1 MSTTARQLLKEGRQE
16 EIWTY
21 YCGYLDLSMEE
32 TMKIQRRLL
41 HEQIQLMSGCTL
53 GQQIFK
59 GCKPESAEE
68 FIETVPLTSYEDYAH
83 YLLEKKEEV
92 LPEKPRCWLRT
103 SGRSG
108 EYPMKWVPYTHR
120 FWEKAGQNGFA
131 AMVFGSASKRGD
143 IILQPEDTVLF
154 TLAPKPYMSG
164 EIMVDAILHHFPF
177 KFLPSPEEAEKMDFY
192 QRIEEGLQLSF
203 SEGLDVFYGI
213 ASILVAIGRKFEE
226 GSGDKKKYASLLLKP
241 KALIR
246 LINGI
251 INSRREKRALL
262 PRDIWQPKLLAMG
275 GMDCDI
281 FRETVKYYW
290 GGNPIEGYGITE
302 AGILS
307 SQTWNRKGQVFFP
320 DINFLEFMPLEE
332 HLKVKEDPG
341 YTPKTYMM
349 DQLKVGEIYELVI
362 TNFLG
367 GPFMRYRVGDLV
379 QIVALED
386 SEIGIELPHMK
397 FYSRADDLIDIAGFT
412 RLTEYIIWKAIQESG
427 IQYTDWVACKESR
440 KDKSFLHIYLDIKS
454 SEDEGKA
461 AEMIHG
467 RLAQLDADYAD
478 LAKMLGIKPL
488 KVTFLEP
495 GAFQRYIEKMMNEG
509 ADLAHLKP
517 PRINP
522 SPKVMERLM
531 QST

>member
-213 ASILVAIGRKFEE
+213 ASILVAIGRLPERKEF
-226 GSGDKKKYASLLLKP
+226 LLFH
-241 KALIR
+241 
-246 LINGI
+246 
-251 INSRREKRALL
+251 S
-262 PRDIWQPKLLAMG
+262 
-275 GMDCDI
+275 
-281 FRETVKYYW
+281 
-290 GGNPIEGYGITE
+290 
-302 AGILS
+302 
-307 SQTWNRKGQVFFP
+307 
-320 DINFLEFMPLEE
+320 
-332 HLKVKEDPG
+332 
-341 YTPKTYMM
+341 
-349 DQLKVGEIYELVI
+349 
-362 TNFLG
+362 
-367 GPFMRYRVGDLV
+367 
-379 QIVALED
+379 
-386 SEIGIELPHMK
+386 
-397 FYSRADDLIDIAGFT
+397 
-412 RLTEYIIWKAIQESG
+412 
-427 IQYTDWVACKESR
+427 
-440 KDKSFLHIYLDIKS
+440 
-454 SEDEGKA
+454 
-461 AEMIHG
+461 
-467 RLAQLDADYAD
+467 
-478 LAKMLGIKPL
+478 
-488 KVTFLEP
+488 
-495 GAFQRYIEKMMNEG
+495 
-509 ADLAHLKP
+509 
-517 PRINP
+517 
-522 SPKVMERLM
+522 
-531 QST
+531 